1 MKESLISNPNRTLP
15 DTYHSRMGLK
25 LDPGKSKVYKEIENI
40 EEYSTKNQMKI
51 NSSKTKFMV
60 FNPTLSLDFVPE
72 MRLNSNPLETVESM
86 KLLGLVVSND
96 LSWQLNT

>member
-1 MKESLISNPNRTLP
+1 
-15 DTYHSRMGLK
+15 
-25 LDPGKSKVYKEIENI
+25 
-40 EEYSTKNQMKI
+40 
-51 NSSKTKFMV
+51 MV